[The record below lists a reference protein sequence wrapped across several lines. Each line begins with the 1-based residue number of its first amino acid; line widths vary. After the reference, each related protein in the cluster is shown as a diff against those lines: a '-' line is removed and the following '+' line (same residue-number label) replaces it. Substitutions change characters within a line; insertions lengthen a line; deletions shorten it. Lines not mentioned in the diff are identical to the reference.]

1 MSEFIIPSF
10 LKNRSIDEVHKKI
23 IESIPDDI
31 DMSEGSFPWDF
42 TRPTASAVS
51 MMCEFIIPEALKV
64 AFPQYAYDS
73 YLDYHANARGIN
85 RNAATVASGYITVTG
100 TAGTFIETG
109 SLFSTA
115 STDGEPSV
123 DYETTVEAT
132 IPDSGTINI
141 PVQCTMAG
149 IQGNTQAGTVIFV
162 GSKINGISFV
172 TNSDPIT
179 GGTEKE
185 TDDHLRERIAEY
197 DKSQSDS
204 YVGNDADYKRWAKSV
219 NGVGEAIVIPAQDD
233 TGLVKIIITDASGNP
248 GNEALCQAVYNY
260 IMSPD
265 DRMKR
270 LAPVNALLSVIPP
283 ETENISISAV
293 VEISDGA
300 TIESVKTN
308 YLAAIKSYLPKAM
321 DDGEIKL
328 STISALLTSVQGI
341 NDYKEVKINGGT
353 LNIPLTSS
361 QLPTVTEDGITLT
374 IGVVS

>member
-10 LKNRSIDEVHKKI
+10 LKNRSVDEVHKKI

-149 IQGNTQAGTVIFV
+149 VQGNTQAGTVIFV

-293 VEISDGA
+293 VELSDGA

-308 YLAAIKSYLPKAM
+308 YLAAIKGYLPKAM

>member
-219 NGVGEAIVIPAQDD
+219 NGVGEAVIIPAQDD

-293 VEISDGA
+293 VELSDGA

>member
-100 TAGTFIETG
+100 TEGTFIETG

-219 NGVGEAIVIPAQDD
+219 NGVGEAVVIPAQDD
-233 TGLVKIIITDASGNP
+233 TGIVKIIITDASGNP

-265 DRMKR
+265 DRMRR
-270 LAPVNALLSVIPP
+270 LAPINALLSVVPP

-293 VEISDGA
+293 VEISEGA

-308 YLAAIKSYLPKAM
+308 YLSAIKSYLPKAM

-328 STISALLTSVQGI
+328 STISALLTSVQGV

>member
-149 IQGNTQAGTVIFV
+149 VQGNTQAGTVIFV

-293 VEISDGA
+293 VELSDGA

-308 YLAAIKSYLPKAM
+308 YLAAIKGYLPKAM